1 MNKYK
6 LVEIMKRHGDTQEQ
20 LADAVGISLSR
31 FNAKLNEKDN
41 AQFTQGEIQAMKQRY
56 DLRPEEIDEIFF
68 AKCVS

>member
-1 MNKYK
+1 MNKYR

-20 LADAVGISLSR
+20 LADAIGISLGR

-56 DLRPEEIDEIFF
+56 DLGPEEIDDIFF
-68 AKCVS
+68 AKNVS